1 MRIHNRNN
9 LIHKGNTFYQDCKCF
24 YCKNPVGVTKT
35 AGDNSGGFFCLYH
48 TTWSEPFH
56 FTEVQHIAGEVPA
69 RGEDEGVAFEFPGD
83 AVQEGE
89 AGIAVVSRTAVQG
102 HRALGVVLEVPAAA
116 MDLDIAPDQVAVLV
130 HHSIDEGSHEG
141 RRGIGNEDEF
151 RM

>member
-1 MRIHNRNN
+1 MYHRRT
-9 LIHKGNTFYQDCKCF
+9 TFSK
-24 YCKNPVGVTKT
+24 
-35 AGDNSGGFFCLYH
+35 
-48 TTWSEPFH
+48 PFH
-56 FTEVQHIAGEVPA
+56 PAEIQHVAGKVPA
-69 RGEDEGVAFEFPGD
+69 RGEDEGVTFEFPGD

-89 AGIAVVSRTAVQG
+89 AGVAVVSGTAVQG
-102 HRALGVVLEVPAAA
+102 HRAFGVVLEVPAAA